1 MNPAD
6 GTYSGRNCL
15 SPALRDRFT
24 AQLQCTAPSESDI
37 HNLLMQLVHGYGPD
51 ITVGTTLWKG
61 ATGLP
66 APHATLAFK
75 ANIDTFLSAFARFHT
90 SVEAAAA
97 AQDPEQ
103 RLGGER
109 REGLVVS
116 RRVLL
121 AVLDYLCWNETHDTG
136 HDALYNAVERY
147 YVARS
152 ATEADRVA
160 IRHLAHAAG
169 IVRSAL

>member
-1 MNPAD
+1 
-6 GTYSGRNCL
+6 
-15 SPALRDRFT
+15 
-24 AQLQCTAPSESDI
+24 
-37 HNLLMQLVHGYGPD
+37 MQLVHGYGPD
-51 ITVGTTLWKG
+51 VTVNTTLWKG

-66 APHATLAFK
+66 APHSVLALK
-75 ANIDTFLSAFARFHT
+75 PHINTFLSAFARFHT
-90 SVEAAAA
+90 SIESAATAS
-97 AQDPEQ
+97 DPEQ

-121 AVLDYLCWNETHDTG
+121 AVLDYLCWHETHHTDN
-136 HDALYNAVERY
+136 DALLYDAIERY

-152 ATEADRVA
+152 ATEADRAA

-169 IVRSAL
+169 IGRRIL